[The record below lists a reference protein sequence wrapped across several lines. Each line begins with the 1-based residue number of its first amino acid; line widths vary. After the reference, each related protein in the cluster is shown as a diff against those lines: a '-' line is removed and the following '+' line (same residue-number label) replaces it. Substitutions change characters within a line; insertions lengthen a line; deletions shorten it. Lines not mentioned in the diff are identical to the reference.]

1 LTEIGDI
8 AVAMGLRP
16 GSLVE
21 SGGDFRVLHAHDAR
35 GDAWIL
41 RQSRREWALRRMGP
55 ERALLDLVASRVPV
69 PVPRWLPE
77 HQDIAIYRALPGERP
92 EEPSDDYF
100 DDVARFLAALHAI
113 PLQDAARTGVEMR
126 LPGEIRS
133 TIARKI
139 HRARTELGLSDELW
153 RYWQAWLD
161 DDSPWPPRSVV
172 AHADICPAN
181 TLVDNGKLSGV
192 IDWTDSLV
200 GDPAADF
207 RRLVKQFG
215 RLDELI
221 EAYARHGG
229 GTWPGMRRHVEERIR
244 MAPVDSGLYGIDSGQ
259 DRYVRSALER
269 LALLRPPGDL
279 QPR

>member
-1 LTEIGDI
+1 LTEITEAALAI
-8 AVAMGLRP
+8 GLRP

-21 SGGDFRVLHAHDAR
+21 SGGDFLVLHALDAD
-35 GDAWIL
+35 GAPWIL
-41 RQSRREWALRRMGP
+41 RRPRREWALRRMGP
-55 ERALLDLVASRVPV
+55 ERALLDLVADRVPV
-69 PVPRWLPE
+69 PVPRWRP
-77 HQDIAIYRALPGERP
+77 DIADIAVYRALPGERA
-92 EEPSDDYF
+92 DDPGDEYF

-113 PLQDAARTGVEMR
+113 PQEEAARTGVEMR

-133 TIARKI
+133 TIARKT

-153 RYWQAWLD
+153 HHWREWLE
-161 DDSPWPPRSVV
+161 DDSTWPRRSVV

-181 TLVDNGKLSGV
+181 TLVRGGRLSGV
-192 IDWTDSLV
+192 IDWTDSLF

-207 RRLVKQFG
+207 RRLAKQFG

-229 GTWPGMRRHVEERIR
+229 ATWPGMRRHVEERIR

-259 DRYVRSALER
+259 DRYVKSAVER
-269 LALLRPPGDL
+269 LAGLRPPGH
-279 QPR
+279 QAR

>member
-1 LTEIGDI
+1 LTELPQI
-8 AVAMGLRP
+8 ATALGLRP

-21 SGGDFRVLHAHDAR
+21 SGSDFLVLHATDA
-35 GDAWIL
+35 GGAAWIL
-41 RQSRREWALRRMGP
+41 RQPRREWALQRMGP
-55 ERALLDLVASRVPV
+55 ERALLDLVADRVPV
-69 PVPRWLPE
+69 PVPRWRP
-77 HQDIAIYRALPGERP
+77 DIADVAVYRALPGERP
-92 EEPSDDYF
+92 EEPSDRYF
-100 DDVARFLAALHAI
+100 DEVARFLAALHAI
-113 PLQDAARTGVEMR
+113 PLEDAARTGVEVR

-139 HRARTELGLSDELW
+139 HRARTELGLSAELT
-153 RYWQAWLD
+153 RYWKAWLD
-161 DDSPWPPRSVV
+161 DDSTWPTRSVV

-181 TLVDNGKLSGV
+181 TLVHNGKLSGV
-192 IDWTDSLV
+192 LDWTDSLV

-221 EAYARHGG
+221 SSYERHGG
-229 GTWPGMRRHVEERIR
+229 AVWQGMRRHIEERMR

-269 LALLRPPGDL
+269 LARLRPPAA
-279 QPR
+279 

>member
-1 LTEIGDI
+1 MTEIGEI
-8 AVAMGLRP
+8 ALAIGLRP

-21 SGGDFRVLHAHDAR
+21 SGGDFLVLRAQDAA

-41 RQSRREWALRRMGP
+41 RQPRREWALKRMGP

-69 PVPRWLPE
+69 PVPCWLPQ

-92 EEPSDDYF
+92 DEPDDEYF
-100 DDVARFLAALHAI
+100 EDVARFLAALHAI
-113 PLQDAARTGVEMR
+113 GQEEAARTGIEMR

-139 HRARTELGLSDELW
+139 HRARTELGLSDALW
-153 RYWQAWLD
+153 QHWQAWID
-161 DDSPWPPRSVV
+161 DDSTWPPRSVV

-181 TLVDNGKLSGV
+181 TLVHNGKLSGV
-192 IDWTDSLV
+192 IDWTDSLL

-207 RRLVKQFG
+207 HRLARQFG

-221 EAYARHGG
+221 SSYERHGG
-229 GTWPGMRRHVEERIR
+229 LTWPGMRRHVEERVR

-259 DRYVRSALER
+259 SRYVTSAVER
-269 LALLRPPGDL
+269 LALLRPPAA
-279 QPR
+279 